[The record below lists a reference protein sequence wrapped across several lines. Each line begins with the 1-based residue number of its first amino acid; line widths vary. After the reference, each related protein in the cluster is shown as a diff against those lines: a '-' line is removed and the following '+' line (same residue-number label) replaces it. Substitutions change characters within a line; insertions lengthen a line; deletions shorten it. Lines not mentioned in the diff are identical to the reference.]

1 MKTEPKNT
9 EPPRQQQSRS
19 LGQWLKRHRI
29 AVAIAVVVLVSLAS
43 GWNWLAAA
51 GLLPIVLVL
60 LACGLMAVSMR
71 GGQQASE
78 QTPAPGSDTG
88 DYEDVRQTPSTE
100 SHTSKLKERND
111 A

>member
-1 MKTEPKNT
+1 MKTEPRNT

-19 LGQWLKRHRI
+19 LGQWLNQHRI
-29 AVAIAVVVLVSLAS
+29 AVAIAVVVLVSLAF

-51 GLLPIVLVL
+51 GLLPIVVVL

-88 DYEDVRQTPSTE
+88 DREDASRTSSTE
-100 SHTSKLKERND
+100 NHTNMKERND